1 MSRELFTVG
10 YEGRTVDELIAHL
23 RSKNVNCVVDVR
35 QAPFSRKPGFSKN
48 KLARSL
54 RRTRIDYVHLGDL
67 GAPRALR
74 EDLKSTGDYSAFFQ
88 EMDRYLDDKKDAIEE
103 AYRHVINGR
112 CCLICFERLAAKCHR
127 RIVADRIKA
136 RDGDGLQI
144 KDI

>member
-67 GAPRALR
+67 GAPKALR
-74 EDLKSTGDYSAFFQ
+74 EDLKLTGDYSAFFQ
-88 EMDRYLDDKKDAIEE
+88 EMDKYLDAKKDAIEE

-144 KDI
+144 KHI